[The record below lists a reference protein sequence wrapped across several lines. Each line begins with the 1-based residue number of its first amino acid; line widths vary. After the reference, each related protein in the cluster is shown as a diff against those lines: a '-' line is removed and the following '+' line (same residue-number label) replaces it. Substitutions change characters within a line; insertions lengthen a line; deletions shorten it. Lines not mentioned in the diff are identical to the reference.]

1 MKWAID
7 DPARFLRE
15 RSEIECLESQVD
27 WLTTVWSIADGGL
40 IAVDLDFAVHGRI
53 FAGRMTYPDMFP
65 HSPPYI
71 RPRDASERWSAH
83 QYGDGGSLCLQWRAD
98 NWQPQITGA
107 DMIRSAY
114 ELLSNEQHPEQPRV
128 VPSAHRLTDGQAMRS
143 TRQRF
148 VATPE
153 LFRAWLALQLPSVTA
168 FKTAKLY
175 SLGTKLT
182 IVMFVPEVSDAY
194 EVMHKVP
201 DLPAGISD
209 SAHFFSLAG
218 EGWLFRSDSFNRKAS
233 ITSADELI
241 QALTD
246 AGLPTGN
253 VLVQEEGKYKARM
266 IALLGTEPDSLRTF
280 FVEAGDQPG
289 LSEFTVIS
297 PQPAKVRLP
306 AGHDKLATLRIGIVG
321 MGSIGSKIAIS
332 LARSGVRRFLLVDD
346 DYLAPG
352 NMDRHELSWAFVGV
366 HKVEAV
372 QEALTL
378 IAPGVQV
385 DTQMTRLA
393 GQESG
398 LTAATTL
405 KDLSNCDLLIDA
417 TANSEVFLLLTAIA
431 KQYRKP
437 LCWGEVFAGGYGGLI
452 ARARPGFD
460 PNPLA
465 VRDAIHT
472 HLATLPPAPY
482 QNAAGYDV
490 EQEQPLLA
498 HDSDVGFVATA
509 LTRLALDTAK
519 QSDLGDFP
527 YSAYL
532 IGMRREWIFEAPFDT
547 RPIDVQGEG
556 WNTGKIAASDEDH
569 HAAVRTLLKFF
580 EEAVSADR
588 DPAA

>member
-1 MKWAID
+1 MKWAMD

-15 RSEIECLESQVD
+15 RGEIERLESQED
-27 WLTTVWSIADGGL
+27 WLTTVWTIGDGGL
-40 IAVDLDFAVHGRI
+40 VAVDLDFAVHGRI

-65 HSPPYI
+65 SSPPYI
-71 RPRDASERWSAH
+71 RPRDASERWSVH
-83 QYGDGGSLCLQWRAD
+83 QYGAGGSLCLQWRAD

-128 VPSAHRLTDGQAMRS
+128 VPSAHRLTAGQAMRS
-143 TRQRF
+143 TSQRF

-153 LFRAWLALQLPSVTA
+153 LFRAWLALPLPSVTA
-168 FKTAKLY
+168 FKTAKIY
-175 SLGTKLT
+175 SRGTKFT
-182 IVMFVPEVSDAY
+182 IVVFVPEVSDAY
-194 EVMHKVP
+194 EVMRKVP
-201 DLPAGISD
+201 DLPTGISD
-209 SAHFFSLAG
+209 SAHLFSLAG
-218 EGWLFRSDSFNRKAS
+218 EGWLFRSDSFSRKVF
-233 ITSADELI
+233 ITSVDELI
-241 QALTD
+241 HVLTD

-266 IALLGTEPDSLRTF
+266 IALLGAEPDSLHILL
-280 FVEAGDQPG
+280 VEAGDQPR

-306 AGHDKLATLRIGIVG
+306 AGHEKLATLRIGIVG

-346 DYLAPG
+346 DYLVPG
-352 NMDRHELSWAFVGV
+352 NMDRHELSWAFVGA

-417 TANSEVFLLLTAIA
+417 TANSEVFLLLAAIA

-452 ARARPGFD
+452 ARARPGRD

-465 VRDAIHT
+465 VRDAIHA

-498 HDSDVGFVATA
+498 HDGDVGFVATA
-509 LTRLALDTAK
+509 LTRLALDTAL
-519 QSDLGDFP
+519 QSDPGDFP
-527 YSAYL
+527 CSVYL

-547 RPIDVQGEG
+547 HPIDVQGEG
-556 WNTGKIAASDEDH
+556 WDTEKVTGSDEDC
-569 HAAVRTLLKFF
+569 HAAVRALLKFF
-580 EEAVSADR
+580 EEANSADR